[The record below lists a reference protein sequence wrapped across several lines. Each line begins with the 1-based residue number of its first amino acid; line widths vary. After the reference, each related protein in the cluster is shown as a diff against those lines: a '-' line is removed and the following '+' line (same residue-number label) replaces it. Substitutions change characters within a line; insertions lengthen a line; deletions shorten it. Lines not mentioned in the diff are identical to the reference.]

1 MLQSLKLPKQMVDHA
16 VLIIETEIE
25 IVLLRLQLGV
35 VNCSESIILASF
47 LSLERFI
54 ELVA

>member
-1 MLQSLKLPKQMVDHA
+1 MIDHA